1 MALLFIR
8 IILETFR
15 FDRIRH
21 ATLLYECTGVIEN
34 YQYSEIISSIYMIYT
49 KYLSHVFSP

>member
-34 YQYSEIISSIYMIYT
+34 YQYSEIISSIYMIYI
-49 KYLSHVFSP
+49 KYSSHVFSP